1 MQRVLLGGGG
11 LDGAHWCLG
20 CAASAAAVK
29 GMLYAIFRFLLFYIK
44 VKILFRFLFIS
55 KNRG

>member
-1 MQRVLLGGGG
+1 MVPIGAWGVLPLQQ
-11 LDGAHWCLG
+11 LT
-20 CAASAAAVK
+20 VK